1 MATLPYS
8 DRTDTYSTT
17 TAVQDA
23 GGYGDTT
30 AGGIGGKVFI
40 WLAWALAAAFWAFS
54 LSTGIGIL
62 NAMGNPAADAPSAG
76 AVDAGGIGWFL
87 ITVVGGTVVLGV
99 AIAYGL
105 ASYASRDKR
114 KDPMTEAATHALY
127 DTIERQ
133 GGDDM
138 TTRSPE
144 ERRPEERDAYRDAQR
159 DLR

>member
-23 GGYGDTT
+23 GGYGETT
-30 AGGIGGKVFI
+30 AAGVGGKIFI
-40 WLAWALAAAFWAFS
+40 WLAWAFAAAFWAFS

-62 NAMGNPAADAPSAG
+62 NAMGSPAADATAG

-87 ITVVGGTVVLGV
+87 MTVVGGTVVLGV

-105 ASYASRDKR
+105 ASYLSRDKR

>member
-17 TAVQDA
+17 TAIQDA
-23 GGYGDTT
+23 GGYGESS
-30 AGGIGGKVFI
+30 AGGVGGKIFI
-40 WLAWALAAAFWAFS
+40 WLAWAFAAAFWAFS

-62 NAMGNPAADAPSAG
+62 NAMGSPAADATGG
-76 AVDAGGIGWFL
+76 AVDAGGLGWFL
-87 ITVVGGTVVLGV
+87 MTVVGGTVVLGI

-105 ASYASRDKR
+105 ASYLSRDKR

-144 ERRPEERDAYRDAQR
+144 ARRPEERDAYRDAQK

>member
-17 TAVQDA
+17 TAVRDDGAYGETSGA
-23 GGYGDTT
+23 GV
-30 AGGIGGKVFI
+30 AGKVFI
-40 WLAWALAAAFWAFS
+40 WLAWAFAAAFWAFS
-54 LSTGIGIL
+54 LTTGVGIL
-62 NAMGNPAADAPSAG
+62 NAMGSPAADATAG
-76 AVDAGGIGWFL
+76 APDAGGIGWFL
-87 ITVVGGTVVLGV
+87 MTVVGGTVVLGV

-105 ASYASRDKR
+105 ASYLSRDKR

-144 ERRPEERDAYRDAQR
+144 ARRPEERDAYRDAQR